1 MDGYSTEKQWEHF
14 SLAVPSI
21 PLLCI
26 VVPLMYLLSLWLP
39 QDVISDTTFLII
51 ILTFACVYFLALC
64 RMINSEKRAIKTKF
78 EGIVQSVTKMN
89 RQINVLEQMITVV
102 KDTNRREELF
112 LQPAYVTKAR
122 RRKKRSS
129 LSWGAIEIY
138 IRTEL
143 KAKRS
148 SVNEFWL
155 N

>member
-1 MDGYSTEKQWEHF
+1 MGTLQSCGTFNTTAVYS
-14 SLAVPSI
+14 SPSHVSI
-21 PLLCI
+21 I
-26 VVPLMYLLSLWLP
+26 LWFP

-129 LSWGAIEIY
+129 LSWGANEIY
-138 IRTEL
+138 IRAEL